1 MAALTVLLLLRL
13 LSSVCAGEPSQTAT
27 IRCPDGYYLLGGG
40 CYFVS
45 EGLHSGSEA
54 DKFCRNHGGRA
65 AVVESPEEMELLKES
80 LLDSTVFLGV
90 NMQEYRDNL
99 FSFLLKMAGH
109 SGYTNFHVGE
119 PDDYGSENC
128 VVAHE
133 AHQFSWEDV
142 HCTER
147 YPVLCKT
154 KPILDE
160 KTPPPATTLPP
171 STTPFSTT
179 TPLTTQTPSP
189 ASTAT
194 PNYCDDDEHYFNN
207 TCFWAHAVYAYTW
220 TEAQEACR
228 ARSMELASVHSKE
241 ENSFMY
247 DLINYHNEQY
257 TSSWIGFT
265 DADIETI
272 FVWTDGTPVDYTNW
286 YSGEPGSDD
295 AYDCTFM
302 SDGNDAQWLD
312 YDCSRHAGVLCR
324 RTASP

>member
-154 KPILDE
+154 APILNE
-160 KTPPPATTLPP
+160 ETPPPAPTTLPV
-171 STTPFSTT
+171 TTTSSTT
-179 TPLTTQTPSP
+179 TPPTTTTAPTT
-189 ASTAT
+189 STLA
-194 PNYCDDDEHYFNN
+194 PDSCKDDEHFFNN
-207 TCFWAHAVYAYTW
+207 TCIWAHAVYAYTW
-220 TEAQEACR
+220 AEAQEACR
-228 ARSMELASVHSKE
+228 ARSMELASVHSAE
-241 ENSFMY
+241 ENRFMW
-247 DLINYHNEQY
+247 DLINVYNEVY
-257 TSSWIGFT
+257 AASWIGFT

-272 FVWTDGTPVDYTNW
+272 FVWTDGTTVDYTNW
-286 YSGEPGSDD
+286 SSGQPSSGYTE
-295 AYDCTFM
+295 DCTDM
-302 SDGNDAQWLD
+302 SSGNDGQWWD
-312 YDCSRHAGVLCR
+312 KDCSLDKGVLCR
-324 RTASP
+324 RPGSP

>member
-154 KPILDE
+154 TAVLDE
-160 KTPPPATTLPP
+160 ETPPPATTLPP
-171 STTPFSTT
+171 ATTPTT
-179 TPLTTQTPSP
+179 TPPTTQTPSP

-207 TCFWAHAVYAYTW
+207 TCFWAHPVRAYNW

-228 ARSMELASVHSKE
+228 ARSMELASVHSEE
-241 ENSFMY
+241 ENSFMW
-247 DLINYHNEQY
+247 DLINGRAN
-257 TSSWIGFT
+257 SWIGFT

-272 FVWTDGTPVDYTNW
+272 FVWTDGTPVNYTNW
-286 YSGEPGSDD
+286 LSGQPSSYDGEDCTVMSYGSDGGW
-295 AYDCTFM
+295 YD
-302 SDGNDAQWLD
+302 DG
-312 YDCSRHAGVLCR
+312 CSWHYGVLCR
-324 RTASP
+324 RPGSP